1 MPKKKFVQRCRCN
14 NCHKH
19 RGSCT
24 CRPSYM
30 CNRHDCTECPSIV
43 LPSDDDSNI
52 SGIMST
58 SMYEEC
64 VSETGVPPDHSLI
77 KTPATTPATT
87 PANTPAN
94 SDDEGEL
101 NEK

>member
-1 MPKKKFVQRCRCN
+1 
-14 NCHKH
+14 
-19 RGSCT
+19 
-24 CRPSYM
+24 M

-58 SMYEEC
+58 SVFEEC

-87 PANTPAN
+87 PAN
-94 SDDEGEL
+94 SDDEEQGEL